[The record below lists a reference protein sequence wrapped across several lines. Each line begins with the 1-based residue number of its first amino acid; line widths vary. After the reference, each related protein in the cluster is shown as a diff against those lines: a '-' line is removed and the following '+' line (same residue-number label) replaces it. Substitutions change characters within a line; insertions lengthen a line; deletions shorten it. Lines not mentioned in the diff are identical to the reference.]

1 MSGPLLKTSNW
12 SLLPSLSSLPFYSLK
27 TPLKY
32 KLIHFAPLLEVFTL
46 LIAAWEAAPAFFSV
60 LFSAYFLPARC
71 ALSPLAFFSYD
82 AKPIPT
88 SGFYICCSFCPGCSS
103 PRILLSWFPLV
114 FQGSAQRPSLTPK
127 LKSFLCT
134 VPLSFKSVTAFI
146 TVRNCLTRVAYC
158 LFTHPGINLAGLTYY
173 YSSSI

>member
-1 MSGPLLKTSNW
+1 MVCNSDRVLKRSAEGSN
-12 SLLPSLSSLPFYSLK
+12 PPK
-27 TPLKY
+27 PLK
-32 KLIHFAPLLEVFTL
+32 KLRFDIEGSDEADGRRCQPVCQLLYCTT
-46 LIAAWEAAPAFFSV
+46 V
-60 LFSAYFLPARC
+60 LFKHGLTLAYSKPHH
-71 ALSPLAFFSYD
+71 FSS
-82 AKPIPT
+82 KM
-88 SGFYICCSFCPGCSS
+88 
-103 PRILLSWFPLV
+103 
-114 FQGSAQRPSLTPK
+114 QGSAQRPSLTPK